1 MATLKLLLSRAR
13 RHCLPKPPFP
23 PFTHRLLSSVRDSG
37 THPNPNPDSEP
48 PSKSSQSVPIPTVS
62 YPSRPEDLSTPYQD
76 QDQHE
81 NAPQAQSLLPRDQPR
96 NSQQEKPSIWTRED
110 IRYVKD
116 VPVIFPV
123 SYPSRVAPLPEDRVS
138 GERDEAMEAKEG
150 SEEMERERKRIE
162 ADVRVRRRVFRV
174 SEEEEKVAVP
184 FPMLIKKKEKQ
195 DKPAPLD
202 LMEAIRL
209 VKANAKKNFDE
220 TIEAHARLGIK
231 KERTDQIVHGSLI
244 LPHGVAKD
252 VRVAFFAEGADADEA
267 RAAGAD
273 IVGGV
278 ELIEEI
284 ASSHKFNVDK
294 CFATPQLV
302 LRLNKFIE
310 EVAFTIMQIASFLKQ
325 RHLLP
330 DRKHGTVT
338 SDVSGAIK
346 AARLGRIHFKM
357 DKTSIVHVGLG
368 KASFTEE
375 FLRENIG
382 AFMNALL
389 LAKPP
394 SLKKGKA
401 SKYAGYVNTFH
412 ICSTM
417 GPGFPISMQ
426 SLSKAAD
433 NYSKGH
439 LN

>member
-1 MATLKLLLSRAR
+1 MAALKLLLSQAR
-13 RHCLPKPPFP
+13 RHCLPKPSFP
-23 PFTHRLLSSVRDSG
+23 PFPYRSLSSSPN
-37 THPNPNPDSEP
+37 TKPNPNPDSEEP
-48 PSKSSQSVPIPTVS
+48 ARPSQPVPIQTVS
-62 YPSRPEDLSTPYQD
+62 YSVKPKDPSTPDQQQD
-76 QDQHE
+76 P
-81 NAPQAQSLLPRDQPR
+81 PQSPLPSPPPR
-96 NSQQEKPSIWTRED
+96 REPRSAQQETRPVWTRED

-116 VPVIFPV
+116 VAAISPV
-123 SYPSRVAPLPEDRVS
+123 SYPTRVAPLPEDRAS
-138 GERDEAMEAKEG
+138 GEGEEAKEAKEE
-150 SEEMERERKRIE
+150 SEEMEKERKRIE
-162 ADVRVRRRVFRV
+162 ADARMRRVFRV
-174 SEEEEKVAVP
+174 SEEQNVAVP
-184 FPMLIKKKEKQ
+184 FPMLIKKKERIE
-195 DKPAPLD
+195 KPAPLD
-202 LMEAIRL
+202 LMEGIRQ
-209 VKANAKKNFDE
+209 VKANSKRNFDE
-220 TIEAHARLGIK
+220 TIEAHVRLGIK
-231 KERTDQIVHGSLI
+231 KERTDQIVHGSLV
-244 LPHGVAKD
+244 LPHGVAKV

-294 CFATPQLV
+294 CFATPKLV
-302 LRLNKFIE
+302 LRLNK
-310 EVAFTIMQIASFLKQ
+310 IASFLKE

-330 DRKHGTVT
+330 DRKSGTVT

-375 FLRENIG
+375 SLRENIG

-394 SLKKGKA
+394 NLKKA
-401 SKYAGYVNTFH
+401 SKYAGYVNSFH

-433 NYSKGH
+433 HYNKVH
-439 LN
+439 LK